1 MEEVQQMHIAC
12 SLGVLVFGD
21 DVQTH
26 AQRMAAARP
35 HTTASSTACINRA
48 WINSVWI
55 NTA

>member
-26 AQRMAAARP
+26 AQRMAAALP
-35 HTTASSTACINRA
+35 HSTASSTA

>member
-26 AQRMAAARP
+26 AQRMAPALP
-35 HTTASSTACINRA
+35 HSTAASTAWINRA

>member
-26 AQRMAAARP
+26 VQRMAPALP
-35 HTTASSTACINRA
+35 HSTASSTAWINRA